1 MSIFNFWMIL
11 ALSEAQQQAS
21 PGLQKKAPT
30 TLV

>member
-1 MSIFNFWMIL
+1 MIL

-30 TLV
+30 KLVQ